1 MRLKLR
7 LLAALAVCA
16 LAVGCGDED
25 SNPSA
30 DAGQDTTTA
39 DTTADTGGD
48 DTSADTTGTDTAP
61 AVMEDQTHRLTG
73 VRILQP
79 SGVGPIL
86 EGLINTDIRNG
97 KLHVLIQ
104 LADFEGEW
112 PTGFTLTGNA
122 GTDVEGGYTW
132 YPGVQ
137 VNYVPGSIDAEGFFS
152 GDETLSIIFPALEP
166 NETEP
171 IQIPVSDLQLEGEL
185 FELDG
190 TWSIEGELSGA
201 ILASEITD
209 ITVNLG
215 EERSLASLLG
225 GEEEMDY
232 PEDAPQAERTG
243 WRLLAT
249 VTADEVT
256 FVAPAE

>member
-25 SNPSA
+25 PTPGTT
-30 DAGQDTTTA
+30 DTGGQDTTA
-39 DTTADTGGD
+39 DAVADTGG
-48 DTSADTTGTDTAP
+48 ADTVGDDTAP
-61 AVMEDQTHRLTG
+61 AVLEDQTHRLTG

-104 LADFEGEW
+104 LSAFQGDW

-132 YPGVQ
+132 YPGVA
-137 VNYVPGSIDAEGFFS
+137 VNYVPASIDADGFFA

-185 FELDG
+185 YELDG
-190 TWSIEGELSGA
+190 TWSIEGVLSGA

-225 GEEEMDY
+225 GEDEMDY
-232 PEDAPQAERTG
+232 PEDAPQEERTG
-243 WRLLAT
+243 WRLQAE

-256 FVAPAE
+256 FVEPAE